1 VFLSILN
8 LINFIFSY
16 SIFYININE
25 KLTNFSLNILVLNS
39 WLYIHLLFF
48 KYNSFFY
55 KTMLLDINSFDY
67 NKQIEINNN
76 KKINVN
82 CLIYYF
88 FLSKLNL
95 KLNIYSFVSEI
106 SKLQSIS
113 HIFNNSQWVEREL
126 AEMYGIYF
134 LNKMDSRN
142 LLLDYSYF
150 GYPLLKIFP
159 VTGNIEIYFN
169 FLKNWISYTPV
180 ILKESHKVEFYF
192 Y

>member
-1 VFLSILN
+1 
-8 LINFIFSY
+8 
-16 SIFYININE
+16 
-25 KLTNFSLNILVLNS
+25 
-39 WLYIHLLFF
+39 
-48 KYNSFFY
+48 
-55 KTMLLDINSFDY
+55 MLLDINSFDY

-169 FLKNWISYTPV
+169 FLKNW
-180 ILKESHKVEFYF
+180 
-192 Y
+192 